1 MRLAA
6 LALLVLVPLPG
17 PNQGEARLVDCLAA
31 KPRTRWV
38 LPLDIREISGLA
50 LTDDGRLLTHDDER
64 ARIVELDYRKGIE
77 VKAFQLGRIAVRG
90 DFEGIAVAG
99 PRVFL
104 VTSDG
109 VLYEAREGQNGEAVP
124 YTRTPTQAGNLCE
137 VEGLSFEPRDR
148 ALLLLCKTPRVA
160 ELRHVITILRWSV
173 DGKRWLAPDRIT
185 IPMDKAFRN
194 TWGHEFRGSDLT
206 RDPVT
211 GHYLAIAGINRMA
224 IELTVDGRIIG
235 AGALGKHHPQAEGV
249 AVAKGG
255 TILVSDEGGH
265 GPGHLSVYSCAR

>member
-1 MRLAA
+1 MRPAA
-6 LALLVLVPLPG
+6 LALLALLPAAG
-17 PNQGEARLVDCLAA
+17 PAPDGAKLVDCLAA
-31 KPRTRWV
+31 KPRIRWA
-38 LPLDIREISGLA
+38 LPPDLREISGLA

-109 VLYEAREGQNGEAVP
+109 VLYEAREGKDGEAVP
-124 YTRTPTQAGNLCE
+124 FSVTPTHAGALCE
-137 VEGLSFEPRDR
+137 VEGLAFEPRDR

-160 ELRHVITILRWSV
+160 ELRHMITILRWSL
-173 DGKRWLAPDRIT
+173 DGKRWLVPDRIT
-185 IPMDKAFRN
+185 IPMDRAFRT
-194 TWGHEFRGSDLT
+194 TWGHEFRGSDLA

-211 GHYLAIAGINRMA
+211 GHYLAIAGLNGMA
-224 IELTVDGRIIG
+224 IELTAEGRLLG
-235 AGALGKHHPQAEGV
+235 AGPLAKHHPQAEGA

-255 TILVSDEGGH
+255 TILVSDEGGR
-265 GPGHLSVYSCAR
+265 GPGHLAVYSCAR